1 MSASKLENAKHCD
14 YQSPL
19 ATRYASKEMRYN
31 FSDQHKFS
39 TWRKLWIYL
48 AKAEMELGLDITPEQ
63 IAEMESHVDDID
75 FEAAAKEE
83 KSTRHDVMAH
93 VHVFG
98 NQCPKAAPIIH
109 LGATSCYVGDNT
121 DLIILRRGF
130 DILLPKLANVL
141 SNLSKFALEHRDLPT
156 LGFTHL
162 QPAQLTTVGKRATL
176 WLQDLLMDERALS
189 RAKDDLKF
197 RGVKGTTGTQASF
210 LQLFNDV
217 CVWRSQSSELPLLVF
232 LLCDQSFVYIRHR
245 NFVAQN
251 ASKRIFLHF
260 QPKEGDGEKVKKLDR
275 LVTQMA
281 GFERHY
287 AVTGQTYSRKVDV
300 ECLNVLSSLGSTV
313 HKICTDI
320 RLLANMK
327 EVEEPFESTQIGS
340 SAMPYKRNP
349 MRSERCCSIARHL
362 MTLANNCLQTA
373 ATQWMERTLDDSAN
387 RRITLSEAFLSADV
401 ILMTLQNIT
410 EGLVVYP
417 EVIARHIAQELPF
430 MTAENIIMAMVKAG
444 GDRQVCHEKIRVLSQ
459 EASAQVKQH
468 GKDNDL
474 VERIRRDSY
483 FAPILNQLNDLLN
496 PQTFIGRAPQQVV
509 EFIDEEVSPVL
520 KNYEGFLGQSVELN
534 V

>member
-1 MSASKLENAKHCD
+1 MSSSTVENSEYCD
-14 YQSPL
+14 YRSPL

-48 AKAEMELGLDITPEQ
+48 AKAEMELGLAITPEQ
-63 IAEMESHVDDID
+63 IAEMEAHANDID
-75 FEAAAKEE
+75 FEAAAREE
-83 KSTRHDVMAH
+83 KATRHDVMAH

-98 NQCPKAAPIIH
+98 NQCPNAAPIIH

-121 DLIILRRGF
+121 DLIILRQGF

-141 SNLSKFALEHRDLPT
+141 SRLAGFARQHRDLPT

-176 WLQDLLMDERALS
+176 WLHDLLMDERALR
-189 RAKDDLKF
+189 RARNDLKF

-210 LQLFNDV
+210 LQLFD
-217 CVWRSQSSELPLLVF
+217 
-232 LLCDQSFVYIRHR
+232 
-245 NFVAQN
+245 
-251 ASKRIFLHF
+251 
-260 QPKEGDGEKVKKLDR
+260 GDGEKVKQLDR
-275 LVTQMA
+275 LVTKMA
-281 GFERHY
+281 GFEKHY
-287 AVTGQTYSRKVDV
+287 PVTGQTYSRKVDV
-300 ECLNVLSSLGSTV
+300 ECLNALSSLGSTV
-313 HKICTDI
+313 HKICSDI

-362 MTLANNCLQTA
+362 MTLANNALQTA

-410 EGLVVYP
+410 EGMVVYP
-417 EVIARHIAQELPF
+417 KVIARHIAQELPF
-430 MTAENIIMAMVKAG
+430 MTAENVIMAMVKAG

-459 EASAQVKQH
+459 EAGAQVKQH

-474 VERIRRDSY
+474 VERIKKDSY
-483 FAPILNQLNDLLN
+483 FAPILGQLNDLLD
-496 PQTFIGRAPQQVV
+496 PRTFVGRAPEQVV
-509 EFIDEEVSPVL
+509 EFLEEEVHPVL
-520 KNYEGFLGQSVELN
+520 ENYQGLLGGSVELN
-534 V
+534 I